1 NCSTAASLTLAGMGY
16 RVVKHGNRAV
26 SSTCGSADAL
36 EALGVDLDADP
47 AAVAE
52 SVARRNFAFL
62 FAPRF
67 HPAFKNIG
75 PLRRELGVRT
85 LFNILGPMIN
95 PARPSHLL
103 MGVARPEL
111 VELVAQTLRQ
121 TPLRCGAVVC
131 GAGGYD
137 EVTPMGPAVAALLR
151 DGEVRPLKLD
161 PADYGLAHT
170 CRPRDLAVRNREEAV
185 AILKELLAGRGPEA
199 MLDMVALNVGLAVY
213 LLEDALDLGTAMARA
228 KEAVRAGVG
237 REVLHA
243 A

>member
-1 NCSTAASLTLAGMGY
+1 MN
-16 RVVKHGNRAV
+16 
-26 SSTCGSADAL
+26 GS
-36 EALGVDLDADP
+36 
-47 AAVAE
+47 
-52 SVARRNFAFL
+52 AFL

-111 VELVAQTLRQ
+111 VDLVAQTLRQ

-137 EVTPMGPAVAALLR
+137 ELTPMGPATVALLR
-151 DGEVRPLKLD
+151 EGDVRPLRLD
-161 PADYGLAHT
+161 PADFGLAHT
-170 CRPRDLAVRNREEAV
+170 CRPRDLAVQNREEAV
-185 AILKELLAGRGPEA
+185 AVLKELLAGRGPEA

-213 LLEDALDLGTAMARA
+213 LLEDGLDLAAAMARA
-228 KEAVRAGVG
+228 REAVRSGAG
-237 REVLHA
+237 REVLQA